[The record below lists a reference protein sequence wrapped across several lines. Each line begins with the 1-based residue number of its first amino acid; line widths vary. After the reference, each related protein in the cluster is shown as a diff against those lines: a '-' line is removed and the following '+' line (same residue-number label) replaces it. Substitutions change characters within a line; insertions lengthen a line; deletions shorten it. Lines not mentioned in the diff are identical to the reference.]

1 MMSDKKYLISK
12 TITLSTCGRPS
23 FLSPT
28 RGKRGCKIMQLNG
41 INSKEKQE
49 AARRLITLQINEI
62 CLEKM

>member
-1 MMSDKKYLISK
+1 MMSDQKYLISK
-12 TITLSTCGRPS
+12 TITLSTSGRPS

-28 RGKRGCKIMQLNG
+28 HGKRGCKIMQLND